1 MDVESLTKDD
11 QPGEIGRHARDYTRV
26 MALLK
31 WGAIIAFISAILI
44 MMLIA

>member
-1 MDVESLTKDD
+1 MDVDSLTRDD

-31 WGAIIAFISAILI
+31 WGAIIAFVLAILI
-44 MMLIA
+44 MIIIA

>member
-1 MDVESLTKDD
+1 MDVDSLTKDD

-31 WGAIIAFISAILI
+31 WSAIIAFVVAILI
-44 MMLIA
+44 RIIIA

>member
-1 MDVESLTKDD
+1 MDVDSLTKDD

-31 WGAIIAFISAILI
+31 WSAIIAFIAAILI
-44 MMLIA
+44 MIIIA